1 MLINFMFP
9 FLIGKVL
16 TRSEEYTWGEILDTL
31 FPFLIGKVL
40 TGGTYEYSYKFHLH
54 DVSIPYR

>member
-1 MLINFMFP
+1 MFP

-16 TRSEEYTWGEILDTL
+16 TGIGHKEVQFQVVL

-40 TGGTYEYSYKFHLH
+40 TRYRSGGESRSSH